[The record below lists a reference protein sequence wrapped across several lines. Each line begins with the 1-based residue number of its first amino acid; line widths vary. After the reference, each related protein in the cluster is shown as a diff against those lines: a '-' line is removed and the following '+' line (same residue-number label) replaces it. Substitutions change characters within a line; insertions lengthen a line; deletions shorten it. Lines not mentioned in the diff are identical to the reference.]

1 MTNFYDILGVPKEAS
16 PEDIKKSY
24 RKLSLKYHPDRNS
37 DADATEKYKAINE
50 AYETLSDAQQKQ
62 QYDMSLQFGGGF
74 PGGGF
79 PGGGFPGGGFPG
91 GMNMGGMNMG
101 GMNMGGM
108 NMGGMNMGGG
118 DMNDIFSMM
127 FGMPGM
133 QGGPGIRIFHSGGGG
148 GAFPGMGPDIQQLF
162 QQINKPPPIQKT
174 VQISLEQAFN
184 GDTIEIQVE
193 RQKQTNGG
201 QISEIENLMIT
212 IPKGIDDGEGI
223 LLKEQGHITPGIKGD
238 IKIVFKVSNQTEFK
252 RQGLD
257 LIYQKNIILKE
268 ALCGFSFEIQH
279 LNGKLLSM
287 NNTVNHSIIKPNY
300 KKVVNG
306 LGLVK
311 ENQTGNLI
319 IEFIVEFPNSLTKE
333 QMDVLNSVL

>member
-1 MTNFYDILGVPKEAS
+1 MTNFYEILGVSRDAS
-16 PEDIKKSY
+16 PEEIKKSY

-37 DADATEKYKAINE
+37 DADATEKYKAINQ
-50 AYETLSDAQQKQ
+50 AYETLSDEQQKH
-62 QYDMSLQFGGGF
+62 QYDMELQFGGIPGGF

-79 PGGGFPGGGFPG
+79 P
-91 GMNMGGMNMG
+91 
-101 GMNMGGM
+101 
-108 NMGGMNMGGG
+108 GGG

-127 FGMPGM
+127 FGNMPGM
-133 QGGPGIRIFHSGGGG
+133 QGGPGIRIFHSGFPGGG
-148 GAFPGMGPDIQQLF
+148 GFPGMGPDIQQLF
-162 QQINKPPPIQKT
+162 QQINKPPAIQKT
-174 VQISLEQAFN
+174 VQISLEQVFN

-193 RQKQTNGG
+193 RQKQINGG

-212 IPKGIDDGEGI
+212 IPKGIDDGECI
-223 LLKEQGHITPGIKGD
+223 VLKDQGHITTGLRGD
-238 IKIVFKVSNQTEFK
+238 IKIIFKVTNQTGFK

-257 LIYQKNIILKE
+257 LIYQKKISLKE
-268 ALCGFSFEIQH
+268 ALCGFSFEIHH

-319 IEFIVEFPNSLTKE
+319 IEFLVEFPDTLNKE
-333 QMDVLNSVL
+333 QIDVLKNVL